1 MKTLLKVKFQVFT
14 IQLVSLLER
23 NFALLSWNF
32 WSNCS
37 SKFLL
42 VAGSERLDSKAS
54 PSKTSKTSKDQKKLF
69 VSGLQNGCSE
79 DVQGKCWNRA
89 SATLTCNVIVT
100 ELHHEHF
107 LRNVPTYFEK
117 NIS

>member
-69 VSGLQNGCSE
+69 VSGLQMAVLKKLKMFKE
-79 DVQGKCWNRA
+79 
-89 SATLTCNVIVT
+89 NVGTV
-100 ELHHEHF
+100 LQQ
-107 LRNVPTYFEK
+107 L
-117 NIS
+117 